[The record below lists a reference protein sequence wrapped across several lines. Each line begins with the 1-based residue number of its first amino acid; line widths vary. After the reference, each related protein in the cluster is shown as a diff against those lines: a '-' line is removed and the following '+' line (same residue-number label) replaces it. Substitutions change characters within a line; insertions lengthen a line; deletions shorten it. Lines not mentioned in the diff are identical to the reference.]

1 MTPVPPPVED
11 PFSQQVRRSLHALP
25 DVPPALQRAA
35 IGLWPAA
42 GRAHPAAAL
51 ARAVLVRISALL
63 SFDSWAAAAGAP
75 SVRSLRS
82 ATRHLLFA
90 AQGRDIDL
98 RIAPTPASPTP
109 ASPTPASPSNIAFC
123 LTGQVLGPD
132 ETGAVLL
139 TRIDPPGAAPRHAVL
154 DGLGEFRIDAVPA
167 GAYRL
172 TLHLGP
178 DAIDLPVLQ
187 VGEPTD
193 DAPGLTAADP
203 TAADPTAAEP
213 LAGPPLEPGP

>member
-1 MTPVPPPVED
+1 MTPVPPPAED

-98 RIAPTPASPTP
+98 RIAPTPA
-109 ASPTPASPSNIAFC
+109 APSNIAFC